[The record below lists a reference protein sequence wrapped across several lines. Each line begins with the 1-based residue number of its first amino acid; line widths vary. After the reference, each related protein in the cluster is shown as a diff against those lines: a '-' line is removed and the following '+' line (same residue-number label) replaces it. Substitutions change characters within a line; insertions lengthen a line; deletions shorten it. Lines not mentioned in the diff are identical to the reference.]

1 MELNEKITLLQFIEF
16 SFESEDKDDDDLE
29 FVMNMS
35 SSSDENEEEV
45 RNRITIVDLILN
57 TKKSEMQIRP
67 RIKDYVEKIIL
78 NYTAEEFKSHFR
90 LWPTTFEFLLELI
103 GPTLS
108 ATKSISGRKPLAA
121 QKQLLIALWMMA
133 TPDSYR
139 SVCVKFNIGKATAIR
154 TMRKVTY
161 ALHILAPRFIQW
173 PQGERANKVMEE
185 FEKVSAF
192 PKIIGA
198 IDGTHIRI
206 KSSTGR

>member
-139 SVCVKFNIGKATAIR
+139 KGYSNSYYEKSYLCFAHSRSAIYSVASR
-154 TMRKVTY
+154 
-161 ALHILAPRFIQW
+161 
-173 PQGERANKVMEE
+173 
-185 FEKVSAF
+185 
-192 PKIIGA
+192 
-198 IDGTHIRI
+198 
-206 KSSTGR
+206 